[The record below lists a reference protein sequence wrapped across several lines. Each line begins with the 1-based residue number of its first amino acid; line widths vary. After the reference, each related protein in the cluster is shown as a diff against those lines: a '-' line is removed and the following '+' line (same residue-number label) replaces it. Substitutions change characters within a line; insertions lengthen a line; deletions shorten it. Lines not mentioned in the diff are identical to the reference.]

1 MSENSPDNILVF
13 GCRKKMKDFLYK
25 DEWAGFYNNCNNNN
39 NGIIK
44 NQQSNLKLITAF
56 SQDQKC
62 KEYVQH
68 KLKTSSEIDVVN
80 HLINRNGAIYIAGGA
95 KMARAVKEEITEL
108 LSKQHFSGNEAQ
120 AKMFLRK
127 LNRKG
132 LFRVEAWS

>member
-1 MSENSPDNILVF
+1 
-13 GCRKKMKDFLYK
+13 MKDFLYK
-25 DEWAGFYNNCNNNN
+25 DEWAGFYNNNN

-56 SQDQKC
+56 SQDQKH